1 LRGVIESL
9 LIAVQFLTRLP
20 TPATGH
26 LAADRLALRLRQS
39 VIWFPAVGGLVGV
52 ISAVTLVAADL
63 FWPRIVAIALML
75 IVEARVTG
83 GFHEDAVAD
92 FCDGM
97 GGGRTSEDKLR
108 IMKDSRI
115 GSYGSLGL
123 MLGLGLR
130 AALLATLPAGLL
142 APALIASAVLG
153 RWTSLVVMAA
163 IPAIPGRDG
172 LASQASGAPRWWR
185 PPAALILAAPFW
197 AWAASA
203 SPFHLIVATAASL
216 IMALGFA
223 RYLDR
228 RLGGSTGD
236 CLGFICFVGQL
247 LTLLIFS
254 ARLP

>member
-1 LRGVIESL
+1 LRGAIESL

-26 LAADRLALRLRQS
+26 LSADRLALRLRQS
-39 VIWFPAVGGLVGV
+39 AIWFPAVGGIVGV

-63 FWPRIVAIALML
+63 FWPRIIAVGLML

-92 FCDGM
+92 FCDAM
-97 GGGRTSEDKLR
+97 GGGRTREDKLR

-115 GSYGSLGL
+115 GSYGALGL
-123 MLGLGLR
+123 MLALGLR
-130 AALLATLPAGLL
+130 AALLATLPAAWL

-153 RWTSLVVMAA
+153 RWTSLVVMVA
-163 IPAIPGRDG
+163 ISAVPDREG
-172 LASQASGAPRWWR
+172 LASRASGGANWWW
-185 PPAALILAAPFW
+185 PPAALILATPFW
-197 AWAASA
+197 AWAASVD
-203 SPFHLIVATAASL
+203 PFRLIAAMAASL
-216 IMALGFA
+216 IAGVGFA
-223 RYLDR
+223 RWLDR
-228 RLGGSTGD
+228 QLGGSTGD